1 MSHTSSLVGTIAGAT
16 LAVALAACSSK
27 VTGSVSSTGG
37 PLGTFSKTPT
47 SCESGQRWSF
57 FGAVFFDEKDDHSVL
72 DLVQDPVKGWFV
84 KVGYPNVDKMEVFG
98 AQDCSVLE
106 IDVHKTNT
114 TINNVR
120 AVEGSAKFDCTSGSD
135 GRVTGQLEFEK
146 CH

>member
-1 MSHTSSLVGTIAGAT
+1 MSRTSNLVGTISGVT

-37 PLGTFSKTPT
+37 SLGTFSKTPT

-57 FGAVFFDEKDDHSVL
+57 FGAVFFVDGDSQSVL
-72 DLVQDPVKGWFV
+72 DLVKDPVSGWFV
-84 KVGYPNVDKMEVFG
+84 KVGYPGVDKMAVFG
-98 AQDCSVLE
+98 AHDCSVLDV
-106 IDVHKTNT
+106 DVHKTNT
-114 TINNVR
+114 TINDVR